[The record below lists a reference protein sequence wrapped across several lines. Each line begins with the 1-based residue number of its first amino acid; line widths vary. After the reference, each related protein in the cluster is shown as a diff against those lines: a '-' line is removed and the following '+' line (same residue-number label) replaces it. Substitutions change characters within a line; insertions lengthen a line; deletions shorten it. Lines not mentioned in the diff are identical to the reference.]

1 MTATLSSQE
10 TQMELKVSLLGLG
23 SMGTMLGRTLAAAGH
38 ELTVWNR
45 GAARA
50 EPFRDLCAVAASP
63 LEACLA
69 GDIVIT
75 CLSSY
80 DATYEVLD
88 DPQVKAALAGKTLVQ
103 LSTATPETARA
114 FGAWA
119 QAGGI
124 DHLDGKIAVVPAQIG
139 QEMTVIF
146 YAGSKTVFARCE
158 PVLQCL
164 AGRTTY
170 IGEALDGAVL
180 GDFAFLSVYFAG
192 IIGVLHGAAFCKAT
206 GMDIPQYFDL
216 TKCFLHEIGQRVG
229 SFQEMILA
237 KDYGDVQSSLKTDT
251 AGAVLLRDTA
261 VKAGLNKLF
270 GQSVVDILQD
280 GVDRGFG
287 AMDTAALVECFLKP

>member
-1 MTATLSSQE
+1 
-10 TQMELKVSLLGLG
+10 MEHEVKVALIGLG

-38 ELTVWNR
+38 RLTVWNR

-50 EPFRDLCAVAASP
+50 EAFSDICAVAASP

-69 GDIVIT
+69 ADIVIT

-119 QAGGI
+119 ATGGM
-124 DHLDGKIAVVPAQIG
+124 DYLDGKIAVVPAQIG

-146 YAGSKTVFARCE
+146 YAGAQAVFARCE
-158 PVLQCL
+158 PVLKCL

-180 GDFAFLSVYFAG
+180 GDFSFLSVYFAG

-216 TKCFLHEIGQRVG
+216 TKCFLHEIGQRVA
-229 SFQEMILA
+229 SFQAMVMA
-237 KDYGDVQSSLKTDT
+237 KDYGNVQSSLTTDT

-261 VKAGLNKLF
+261 VNAGLNKLF
-270 GQSVVDILQD
+270 GQSIVDILQD
-280 GVDRGFG
+280 GVTRGFG
-287 AMDTAALVECFLKP
+287 AMDTAALVECFQKP

>member
-1 MTATLSSQE
+1 MAKIVLI
-10 TQMELKVSLLGLG
+10 GLG

-50 EPFRDLCAVAASP
+50 EAFRDICAVAPSP

-69 GDIVIT
+69 GDIIIT

-80 DATYEVLD
+80 AATYEVLD
-88 DPQVKAALAGKTLVQ
+88 DPQIKAALNGKTLVQ
-103 LSTATPETARA
+103 LSTATPEAARA

-119 QAGGI
+119 AEHGM
-124 DHLDGKIAVVPAQIG
+124 DYLDGKIAVVPAQIG
-139 QEMTVIF
+139 GEMTVIF
-146 YAGSKTVFARCE
+146 YAGSRAVFNRCE
-158 PVLQCL
+158 PALKSL

-170 IGEALDGAVL
+170 IGEELDRAVM

-192 IIGVLHGAAFCKAT
+192 IIGVLHGAAFCAAT

-216 TKCFLHEIGQRVG
+216 TKCFLHEIGARVDA
-229 SFQEMILA
+229 FQAMVLA
-237 KDYGDVQSSLKTDT
+237 KDYGNVQSSLITDT

-261 VKAGLNKLF
+261 VAAGLNKMF
-270 GQSVVDILQD
+270 GQSIVDILQD
-280 GVDRGFG
+280 GVSRGYG
-287 AMDTAALVECFLKP
+287 TMDTAALVACFQKP